1 MSCHPTIA
9 SIAVRSRV
17 AASAIA
23 RHVNGDTSPRLAARL
38 APYAAELAT
47 LPRIDPIRPAHRRA
61 TVGVIV
67 ESTEGP
73 WFTHLL
79 SGIEQALLEPRVS
92 LMLASLMPLG
102 RYDAGTA
109 RAWIEEGLVDGLIFA
124 SLTRRD
130 QPLVDAAVAAGVPL
144 VVVAPDERLAEHH
157 VVRCDNRRA
166 GMLVAHHLADLRHS
180 RIAYATG
187 RFNSLDSQD
196 RLRGLTEGL
205 AARARPLHPSRI
217 HHCNSYYAD
226 AGAAYARLLLERPLE
241 VTAIVLA
248 NDALALGFMRIALRH
263 GVRIPDDL
271 SIVGFDC
278 VPEGDLVCPGLT
290 SVAQPMVEMGRLAC
304 ATVLAELA
312 DPGSVPLATIELP
325 MELVQRD
332 STSRARVLESRFPA
346 SPPSI
351 AGVRSR
357 M

>member
-1 MSCHPTIA
+1 M
-9 SIAVRSRV
+9 
-17 AASAIA
+17 
-23 RHVNGDTSPRLAARL
+23 
-38 APYAAELAT
+38 
-47 LPRIDPIRPAHRRA
+47 
-61 TVGVIV
+61 
-67 ESTEGP
+67 
-73 WFTHLL
+73 
-79 SGIEQALLEPRVS
+79 
-92 LMLASLMPLG
+92 
-102 RYDAGTA
+102 
-109 RAWIEEGLVDGLIFA
+109 IFA

-130 QPLVDAAVAAGVPL
+130 HPLVDSAVAAGLPL
-144 VVVAPDERLAEHH
+144 VVIAPDEPLTEHH

-187 RFNSLDSQD
+187 RFNSLDSKD

-226 AGAAYARLLLERPLE
+226 AGAAFARLLLERPLD

-248 NDALALGFMRIALRH
+248 NDALALGFMRVALRH
-263 GVRIPDDL
+263 GVHIPEDL

-278 VPEGDLVCPGLT
+278 VPEGDLVWPGLT

-312 DPGSVPLATIELP
+312 DPGSVTLTTTELP
-325 MELVQRD
+325 MELVRRD
-332 STSRARVLESRFPA
+332 STGRARVLESRVTPR
-346 SPPSI
+346 PPSV
-351 AGVRSR
+351 AGARSDSR